1 MAYSGCPLMREHDVT
16 FHAATAVTGVRRKAD
31 AFYIF
36 VNINGK
42 TTRLALTFPALGGVR
57 LAAKGGFFAAAD
69 NHPITYSGQKVI
81 RMTAGDEKAT
91 FSRDAEK
98 GFVLTVYGKNGNPAF
113 TLSGDDLQF
122 GIDAKGKCGR
132 MRFFVPFKE
141 NEVLYGLGERYDRL
155 DRRGL
160 HAYLWNVDTAFGG
173 VQGEAY
179 QNVPLMHSTAGYAL
193 FFNTMF
199 GGNTDSGVTVPDKT
213 LYDFNGDAQ
222 DLFVFTGTPLENLD
236 SYTRLTGRP
245 ILPPRWAYEYWMGAS
260 LDGWRFAG
268 KDPLVNLKE
277 YIDGY
282 ADMGIHHVAACY
294 GETAPCQTKEAYEML
309 EPSGCRMLFWNFPAY
324 GRKDSAALLHTT
336 SPARLPHPMMKK
348 GSRYVLPDNWLDFT
362 HPDAKT
368 VMRHKYARYFD
379 WGLKGAMIDF
389 GPLLSNPKLMLFGA
403 AAQFGIFFTLSMATL
418 LGFDLKNAASI
429 AIIGAADGPTSI
441 FVANFFQSKYIGAI
455 MVAAYSYM
463 ALVPVI
469 IPLVVKIWCTKKE
482 LSINMKEQEKKYPSS
497 VEIKNLRVLKIVFP
511 IVVTTVVALFVPSAV
526 PLIGMLMFGNLIKEI
541 GSDTSRLFDAA
552 SNSIMNAATIFLG
565 LSVGA
570 TMTTEAF
577 LNWTTIGIVIGGFL
591 AFALSISGGIL
602 FVKLV
607 NLFTKKKI
615 NPLIGATGLSAV
627 PMASRVANEIAL
639 KYDPKNHVLQYCM
652 ASNISGVIGSAVAAG
667 VLISFL
673 Q

>member
-1 MAYSGCPLMREHDVT
+1 MEDIFERLYDMTAFSNIIAEPQFLIMYAIAFILLYLGIKKKYEPLLLIPIAFGVLLANFPGGEMGVVQADENGMVMVNGALKNIWEMPLHEIAHDLGLMN
-16 FHAATAVTGVRRKAD
+16 FIYYMLIKTG
-31 AFYIF
+31 FLPPIIF
-36 VNINGK
+36 MGVG
-42 TTRLALTFPALGGVR
+42 ALT
-57 LAAKGGFFAAAD
+57 
-69 NHPITYSGQKVI
+69 
-81 RMTAGDEKAT
+81 
-91 FSRDAEK
+91 
-98 GFVLTVYGKNGNPAF
+98 
-113 TLSGDDLQF
+113 
-122 GIDAKGKCGR
+122 
-132 MRFFVPFKE
+132 
-141 NEVLYGLGERYDRL
+141 
-155 DRRGL
+155 
-160 HAYLWNVDTAFGG
+160 
-173 VQGEAY
+173 
-179 QNVPLMHSTAGYAL
+179 
-193 FFNTMF
+193 
-199 GGNTDSGVTVPDKT
+199 
-213 LYDFNGDAQ
+213 
-222 DLFVFTGTPLENLD
+222 
-236 SYTRLTGRP
+236 
-245 ILPPRWAYEYWMGAS
+245 
-260 LDGWRFAG
+260 
-268 KDPLVNLKE
+268 
-277 YIDGY
+277 
-282 ADMGIHHVAACY
+282 
-294 GETAPCQTKEAYEML
+294 
-309 EPSGCRMLFWNFPAY
+309 
-324 GRKDSAALLHTT
+324 
-336 SPARLPHPMMKK
+336 
-348 GSRYVLPDNWLDFT
+348 
-362 HPDAKT
+362 
-368 VMRHKYARYFD
+368 
-379 WGLKGAMIDF
+379 DF
-389 GPLLSNPKLMLFGA
+389 GPMLRNLRLSIFGA
-403 AAQFGIFFTLSMATL
+403 AAQLGIFTVLLVAILMGFTP
-418 LGFDLKNAASI
+418 KEAASLG
-429 AIIGAADGPTSI
+429 IIGGADGPTTI
-441 FVANFFQSKYIGAI
+441 KLAPHLLGPIAI
-455 MVAAYSYM
+455 AAYSYM